1 MFGLCVDNV
10 WLMWWSSEGIYRFAS
25 VSLVC
30 LAFRGFILMAVACR
44 MESVD
49 VRELLIFSVRS
60 VLFDGV
66 FIGHC
71 TQLPMQ
77 LRNIIFVEIWRY
89 ARLRQFFFLL
99 RFQCCQLQCWIP
111 WHALIR
117 NQNHS
122 AEESFVGEFPMFH
135 FWFVL
140 FLLSY
145 SYLIFEIVSK
155 YIVCQNSVSLQLRM
169 EISRVEESVCNR
181 SCWIEQAK
189 MIMTWGLCLVVGINA
204 SVRLVSIHQNCY
216 F

>member
-49 VRELLIFSVRS
+49 VRELLIFFCSFCFVWWCIHWPLYAVAHAVTEYYFR
-60 VLFDGV
+60 
-66 FIGHC
+66 
-71 TQLPMQ
+71 
-77 LRNIIFVEIWRY
+77 RNLKICSASPV
-89 ARLRQFFFLL
+89 FFLL

-122 AEESFVGEFPMFH
+122 AEESFAGEFPMFH